1 MMLCGHCLNIASCYS
16 LDNFK
21 FTKKLELL
29 CQGPDAV
36 TASGPFFFLIMA
48 VIIKKN
54 RIFAAEYD
62 VEVKNDEENLLP
74 NSAPATDAC

>member
-1 MMLCGHCLNIASCYS
+1 
-16 LDNFK
+16 
-21 FTKKLELL
+21 
-29 CQGPDAV
+29 
-36 TASGPFFFLIMA
+36 MA